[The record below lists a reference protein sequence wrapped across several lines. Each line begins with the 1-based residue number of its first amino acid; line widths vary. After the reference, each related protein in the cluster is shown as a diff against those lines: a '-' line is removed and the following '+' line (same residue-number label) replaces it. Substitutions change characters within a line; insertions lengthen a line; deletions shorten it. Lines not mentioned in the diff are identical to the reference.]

1 MTEQIT
7 NTISQGILAKLLASE
22 NITVHV
28 GNYTTAFF
36 DVKNRI
42 LGLPSWNVEN
52 KAVSDLL
59 IGHEVG
65 HALWTPP
72 DGLEN
77 FKSELKHIPFSILNI
92 LEDIRIERKIQ
103 DRYPGL
109 ISSFNAGYAEF
120 LRKDFFKIAGHNVS
134 EMGFADR
141 LNLKAKLRTL
151 IDVPFSA
158 EEQEIF
164 DRAYAAETFDE
175 IVDIAKDVYE
185 LVKSEVKPEP
195 AEGGNGHADPDE
207 NSPIDPGASMDDTDD
222 EEEESSGETSEEKPK
237 KEIKPAKEPETEAE
251 KSDGED
257 SDKETEIEA
266 EKSDDKDNDSDDGAK
281 GSINVDSGKDL
292 TNADSGE
299 ADEAEDDNVDAGKT
313 SDIGSASET
322 DDTEVEESESDE
334 DAEGSAEN
342 GSATNDE
349 ADKPEET
356 TSGSDSNS
364 SPGRGGSRTNKEIK
378 PREQKSYKSVEDEL
392 NSSTLDSLNDELSGL
407 HTDFG
412 HRRPIMMPSAEQ
424 LRGCV
429 TGWKKVIAGR
439 MARQSYQEEF
449 INDSRVLEDW
459 VTYKRNVRKHIQN
472 LITDFERKKAAF
484 QYSRAQVSDAGG
496 IDVNR
501 LHAYKFDDQ
510 IFRTITKLAD
520 CKNHGM
526 MFFIDYSGSMADDIF
541 NVLDHTLN
549 LVAFCNA
556 VKIPFQVFGFT
567 NTCYTGKE
575 SNINCAD
582 IPSTQL
588 SLDNVNIFEMLSSEM
603 KPKEMELGMRQMRA
617 QILIGRRYSWTCSIP
632 FGCPWE
638 SMSGTPLNETMIVA
652 HDLVAKFRKKY
663 HVQKMNVI
671 VLSDGEGQG
680 FRFGSDDTIERENV
694 KDITYRETRYITQL
708 AGREIELARGDTNRN
723 YAVLIHNLK
732 VSLGCT
738 MIGFFISRRKKDLRL
753 SSINSIR
760 YSYKHGLN
768 ATSHG
773 DWATASAM
781 TERASSSFRKNRC
794 SFIPNGFNYDCY
806 FLVDSRDASIHGEES
821 FDSKIDDDEFEGQ
834 ISTQVQNKLAREFTK
849 FTSDK
854 KSSRIILNRFAEIIA

>member
-65 HALWTPP
+65 HALWTPA
-72 DGLEN
+72 DGIEN
-77 FKSELKHIPFSILNI
+77 FKTELKHIPFSIVNI
-92 LEDIRIERKIQ
+92 LEDIRIERMIQ

-109 ISSFNAGYAEF
+109 ISSFNQGYEHF
-120 LRKDFFKIAGHNVS
+120 LKKDFFKIMGRNVS

-164 DRAYAAETFDE
+164 DRAYAAESFDDVVE
-175 IVDIAKDVYE
+175 IAKDVYE
-185 LVKSEVKPEP
+185 LVKNEVKPEVGD
-195 AEGGNGHADPDE
+195 GGDGHAEPDE
-207 NSPIDPGASMDDTDD
+207 NAPINPCGDYIEPEDEDDAKEGD
-222 EEEESSGETSEEKPK
+222 ESDKDEDAPKEKKPTF
-237 KEIKPAKEPETEAE
+237 KPAEEPETEA
-251 KSDGED
+251 D
-257 SDKETEIEA
+257 
-266 EKSDDKDNDSDDGAK
+266 KSDDKDSDADKDEEDSTDDEDSDEDSDSDD
-281 GSINVDSGKDL
+281 D
-292 TNADSGE
+292 
-299 ADEAEDDNVDAGKT
+299 
-313 SDIGSASET
+313 
-322 DDTEVEESESDE
+322 
-334 DAEGSAEN
+334 
-342 GSATNDE
+342 NDE
-349 ADKPEET
+349 ADSDSEGEET
-356 TSGSDSNS
+356 DLTVDSDAEADDEEDDSEESGLGSTDESEESDESTEEETGEENDSTSS
-364 SPGRGGSRTNKEIK
+364 RRGSRTAKELK
-378 PREQKSYKSVEDEL
+378 PRKKQPYKSVEDEL
-392 NSSTLDSLNDELSGL
+392 NSSTLDSLNDELSNL

-424 LRGCV
+424 LRNCV

-439 MARQSYQEEF
+439 MSRPSYQEEF
-449 INDSRVLEDW
+449 INDSRVSEDW
-459 VTYKRNVRKHIQN
+459 AIYKRNVRKHIQN

-484 QYSRAQVSDAGG
+484 QYSRAHVSDAGD

-501 LHAYKFDDQ
+501 LHVYKFDDQ

-526 MFFIDYSGSMADDIF
+526 MFFIDYSGSMANDIF

-567 NTCYTGKE
+567 NSCYRDE
-575 SNINCAD
+575 DLQINRRE
-582 IPSTQL
+582 IPSTQF

-617 QILIGRRYSWTCSIP
+617 QVLIGRRYGYYSIP
-632 FGCPWE
+632 FSSPWE
-638 SMSGTPLNETMIVA
+638 SMSGTPLNETIIVA

-663 HVQKMNVI
+663 RVQKMNVLI
-671 VLSDGEGQG
+671 LSDGEGQG
-680 FRFGSDDTIERENV
+680 FRVGSDTTIVEENV
-694 KDITYRETRYITQL
+694 KETTYRETRYITQL
-708 AGREIELARGDTNRN
+708 AGRTIELAPNDNNRN

-738 MIGFFISRRKKDLRL
+738 MIGFFISRRKKDLRV

-768 ATSHG
+768 ETTQG

-781 TERASSSFRKNRC
+781 TERESSSFRKNRC
-794 SFIPNGFNYDCY
+794 SFIPGGFNFDCY
-806 FLVDSRDASIHGEES
+806 FLIDARDARIHGEDS
-821 FDSKIDDDEFEGQ
+821 FDSKINDDEFEGQ